1 VTYVLTCYKH
11 GGLIGAMI
19 FPDLETALKIK
30 SSLESLGAEYKAN
43 LHGLTEA
50 DADQNTVDKVNDWL
64 TANGFEAVT
73 AESLTVK

>member
-11 GGLIGAMI
+11 GGLNGAMI
-19 FPDLETALKIK
+19 FADLETALKIK

-50 DADQNTVDKVNDWL
+50 DADQGTLDKVNDWL

-73 AESLTVK
+73 AESLKVK